1 MSIKWHNKSTHLTG
15 LFIHVAIINRIQGNR
30 NLSSLNSAENP
41 VRKSIFQVQHTAWFT
56 GGLVI
61 CLTMF
66 LFYHVTALKTRRA
79 ANLGSVN
86 VNRKKVPANHGCEAQ
101 GSAVLCW
108 DSEGL
113 QGEPSH
119 IRASVPV
126 AVETIHS
133 LLQHQSGKIMY
144 RDAELCVCHTH
155 THTS

>member
-1 MSIKWHNKSTHLTG
+1 M
-15 LFIHVAIINRIQGNR
+15 
-30 NLSSLNSAENP
+30 
-41 VRKSIFQVQHTAWFT
+41 
-56 GGLVI
+56 I
-61 CLTMF
+61 CLTIF
-66 LFYHVTALKTRRA
+66 LFYHITALKTRRA

-86 VNRKKVPANHGCEAQ
+86 VNRTKVPANHGCEAQ
-101 GSAVLCW
+101 GSAVLGG

-155 THTS
+155 THTHTRLDFSLLAVGSGCTEENAEALTLWGKSQPFEEIMPLRKWELGPLRPKRERPE